1 MVFHNS
7 GETLMISVSDVIVYD
22 IVNNAD
28 QRVTFLVYVYTKNP
42 TDVLSGKVLQV
53 SAILL

>member
-1 MVFHNS
+1 
-7 GETLMISVSDVIVYD
+7 MISVSDVIVYD

-28 QRVTFLVYVYTKNP
+28 QRATFLVYVYTKNP